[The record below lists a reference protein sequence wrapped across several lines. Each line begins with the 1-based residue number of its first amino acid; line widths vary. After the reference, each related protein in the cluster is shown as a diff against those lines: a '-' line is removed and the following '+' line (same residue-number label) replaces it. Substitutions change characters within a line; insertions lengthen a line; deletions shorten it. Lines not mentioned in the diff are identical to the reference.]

1 MKKKK
6 LAGFLLLFL
15 VIVGS
20 LDFLQRLFH
29 AEIHGR
35 HRRRGA
41 DCRIL

>member
-20 LDFLQRLFH
+20 LDFLQRLFMPKFMGDIV
-29 AEIHGR
+29 EGR
-35 HRRRGA
+35 
-41 DCRIL
+41 